1 MQLELLLRD
10 TRKSLLAERRD
21 KGRYQR
27 LATFGYRFDRAAFCK
42 ALNGFHMNSSVRRG
56 V

>member
-10 TRKSLLAERRD
+10 TRKSLLAERKSEGDYR
-21 KGRYQR
+21 R
-27 LATFGYRFDRAAFCK
+27 LARVGYRLEETALCK
-42 ALNGFHMNSSVRRG
+42 VFNGFHMNTSVRHG

>member
-10 TRKSLLAERRD
+10 TRKSLLAERRA
-21 KGRYQR
+21 RSRNQR
-27 LATFGYRFDRAAFCK
+27 LAGFGCGFDGAALCK
-42 ALNGFHMNSSVRRG
+42 AFSGFHMNTSVRRG

>member
-10 TRKSLLAERRD
+10 TRKSLLAEL
-21 KGRYQR
+21 KGKGHDLR
-27 LATFGYRFDRAAFCK
+27 LARVGYRFDENEF
-42 ALNGFHMNSSVRRG
+42 LQG

>member
-10 TRKSLLAERRD
+10 TRKSLLAERRG
-21 KGRYQR
+21 KSRNQR
-27 LATFGYRFDRAAFCK
+27 LAGFGYCFDGAAFCK
-42 ALNGFHMNSSVRRG
+42 AFNGFHMNTSVGRG

>member
-10 TRKSLLAERRD
+10 TRKSLLAEL
-21 KGRYQR
+21 KGNGHDQR
-27 LATFGYRFDRAAFCK
+27 LARVGYRFDETSFCK
-42 ALNGFHMNSSVRRG
+42 VFNGFHMNTSVRLR

>member
-1 MQLELLLRD
+1 MQRKLLLRD

-21 KGRYQR
+21 KGRDQR
-27 LATFGYRFDRAAFCK
+27 LARFGYRFDGAAFCK
-42 ALNGFHMNSSVRRG
+42 AFNGFHMNTSVRRE